1 MGVAI
6 QIQNGSVSP
15 DVHTKRDCNGPVCYF
30 FLLFAADLA
39 ASACFFCWS
48 ALLALVCFCEDAPDA
63 ARVADLVVGD
73 GALAVADT
81 GAWELWSLDGSRRI
95 ASGQASAPTAEGVPG
110 TSVAAVGTALLSLV
124 DGTVT
129 PDALPA
135 PVVAISPDG
144 SLWVLGAEEDRA
156 LWRFGGAGN

>member
-1 MGVAI
+1 MLLRLAFQNLI
-6 QIQNGSVSP
+6 Q
-15 DVHTKRDCNGPVCYF
+15 
-30 FLLFAADLA
+30 
-39 ASACFFCWS
+39 
-48 ALLALVCFCEDAPDA
+48 
-63 ARVADLVVGD
+63 AR
-73 GALAVADT
+73 
-81 GAWELWSLDGSRRI
+81 RR
-95 ASGQASAPTAEGVPG
+95 
-110 TSVAAVGTALLSLV
+110 TALLSLV